1 MKFLDQLL
9 RDLPPARRKK
19 VQARTAELTAEELTL
34 QQLRKA
40 HQKTQ
45 AHMAETL
52 GMTQDQ
58 VSRLEHRSDVLLST
72 LRRYV
77 KGMGGDLSLI
87 AEFPNHRP
95 VKIAGLADLP
105 SPSLTPPAARAR
117 HTPP

>member
-1 MKFLDQLL
+1 
-9 RDLPPARRKK
+9 
-19 VQARTAELTAEELTL
+19 
-34 QQLRKA
+34 LRKA

-45 AHMAETL
+45 AHVAKKL
-52 GMTQDQ
+52 GMTTALHAEMDQ

-105 SPSLTPPAARAR
+105 SPSRPPSRSTRKAHPALI
-117 HTPP
+117 